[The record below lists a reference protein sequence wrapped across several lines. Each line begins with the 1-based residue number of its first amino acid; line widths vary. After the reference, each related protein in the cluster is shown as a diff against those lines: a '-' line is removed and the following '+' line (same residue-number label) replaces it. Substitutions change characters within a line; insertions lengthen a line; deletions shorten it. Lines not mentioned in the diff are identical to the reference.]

1 LRGAVMIELK
11 LDTTICNFRSVA
23 KKLVTRAKLKPLI
36 GNLGYMARKVVF
48 AKTQRELK
56 RQLAATLL
64 NHDFIFTEFN
74 HTGAS
79 PTDYSWSHGADKGSY
94 VGSGLIYF
102 AIPYMLKAKTCV
114 CIGSGGGF
122 VPRFMYQA
130 QIEAH
135 VKDARTILVD
145 ADRGDFGRPDYLGQ
159 GSFLRRHFPRIEIVK
174 LDSASY
180 AAEARVSGLKI
191 DYLHIDGDHT
201 YEGALADFENYV
213 PLMNDQ
219 GLISFHDTDGSLPC
233 AAVVSEIKSRGHA
246 VIDLPFVGRGIAII
260 QISRTQNAI

>member
-1 LRGAVMIELK
+1 MIKVLE
-11 LDTTICNFRSVA
+11 TTIRSIA
-23 KKLVTRAKLKPLI
+23 EKLETRAKLKPLI
-36 GNLGYMARKVVF
+36 SDLRFMARKF
-48 AKTQRELK
+48 AFTKTHGELK
-56 RQLAATLL
+56 RQLAGTLL
-64 NHDFIFTEFN
+64 NHYFIFTEFN

-79 PTDYSWSHGADKGSY
+79 LTSYAWSHGADKGSY

-102 AIPYMLKAKTCV
+102 AIPYALKAKTCV

-130 QIEAH
+130 QVEAH
-135 VKDARTILVD
+135 VEDARTILVD

-159 GSFLRRHFPRIEIVK
+159 CSFLRRHFPGIEIVK

-180 AAEARVSGLKI
+180 AAEARVSALKI

-201 YEGALADFENYV
+201 YEAGLADFENYT

-219 GLISFHDTDGSLPC
+219 GLITFHDTDGSLPC
-233 AAVVSEIKSRGHA
+233 AAVVSEIKSRGHT
-246 VIDLPFVGRGIAII
+246 VIDLPLVGRGIAII
-260 QISRTQNAI
+260 QISR